1 MPFHRVLT
9 NIVVGNSV
17 PSGVNVYRATL
28 TSVPI
33 ATNSV
38 GNNNTLSGRLR
49 IPAGQQFFVQWTA
62 AGNPV
67 SAAFARVSMEKSEDP
82 LDDAASSAATWDVN
96 AITTLILPTGHDPN
110 VGAVIVLDGSTGLIT
125 VIGTGG
131 GKIVI
136 DPTTAFPQLHFFSN
150 DGTNDAFINAVSG
163 GSNVDIG
170 INSGIYTPTD
180 TVPRRGRLF
189 FHDSVDLVDLSIINQ
204 ATQARQGGFLTV
216 ESDGAFWGY
225 HDAAIAGGP
234 YDWYMQA
241 ASFGF
246 MINAPGIFYAGV
258 VVRRAVMLTQTN
270 NWNCSATTLIGGAFT
285 PIPGCSHTYTNLR
298 PNTIWRAVVTTVFQ
312 FNAGAGNIMNAHL
325 IVGGVTQ
332 TELIREGPYTS
343 SPVVTS
349 SQQYQ
354 GTFVAG
360 GSLTF
365 TVEAIIAAGPGGVGD
380 NMLINDTT
388 LHVDIFE

>member
-1 MPFHRVLT
+1 MAFSNPLT
-9 NIVVGNSV
+9 
-17 PSGVNVYRATL
+17 
-28 TSVPI
+28 
-33 ATNSV
+33 
-38 GNNNTLSGRLR
+38 
-49 IPAGQQFFVQWTA
+49 Q
-62 AGNPV
+62 
-67 SAAFARVSMEKSEDP
+67 
-82 LDDAASSAATWDVN
+82 
-96 AITTLILPTGHDPN
+96 LILPNGSDPT
-110 VGAVIVLDGSTGLIT
+110 VGPVIFLDGDTGLIT
-125 VIGTGG
+125 VIGVNG

-136 DPTTAFPQLHFFSN
+136 DPSTAYPQLHFFSN

-163 GSNVDIG
+163 GPNVDIG
-170 INSGIYTPTD
+170 INSGTYTPAD
-180 TVPRRGRLF
+180 GVPRRGRLF

-225 HDAAIAGGP
+225 HDTAVAGGP

-246 MINAPGIFYAGV
+246 MINAPALFYAGA
-258 VVRRAVMLTQTN
+258 VVRDARMLTQTN

-285 PIPGCSHTYTNLR
+285 PIPGCTHTYTNLR
-298 PNTIWRAVVTTVFQ
+298 PGTKWRAVVTTVFQ
-312 FNAGAGNIMNAHL
+312 FNAGAGNVMNAHL

-332 TELIREGPYTS
+332 TELIREGPYNT

-354 GTFVAG
+354 GLFAAG

-365 TVEAIIAAGPGGVGD
+365 NVEAIIAAGPGGVGN

-388 LHVDIFE
+388 LHVDMFE